1 VRDLDVGQTREAVLA
16 ENRRMSKKNP
26 VKAADLDEIVVLIED
41 AADLTA
47 KELEQECNAKL
58 EELNKRS
65 WMTLSARQMADRIPI
80 SIFAMGDLVA
90 G

>member
-1 VRDLDVGQTREAVLA
+1 VRDLDVGQTLEAVLA
-16 ENRRMSKKNP
+16 ENRRMSKKNA
-26 VKAADLDEIVVLIED
+26 VKATDLDDIVVLIED

>member
-1 VRDLDVGQTREAVLA
+1 
-16 ENRRMSKKNP
+16 MSKKNP
-26 VKAADLDEIVVLIED
+26 VTAKPIDDIVVLIED

-47 KELEQECNAKL
+47 KELEQERNARI

-65 WMTLSARQMADRIPI
+65 WMSQSAQQMARRIPI

-90 G
+90 A